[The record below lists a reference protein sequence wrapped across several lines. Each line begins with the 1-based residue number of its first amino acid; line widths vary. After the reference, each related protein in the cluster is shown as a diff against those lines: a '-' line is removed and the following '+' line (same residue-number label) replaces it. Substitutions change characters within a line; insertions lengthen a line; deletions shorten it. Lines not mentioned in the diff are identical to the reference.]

1 MQILFLVTNDLTYDQ
16 RMIRIC
22 NTLAKAGY
30 AVRLVGRVLPNSQ
43 PLKKETFEQHRLF
56 CFFKKGKFF
65 YVEFNIRLFFYL
77 LWHRFDVVCAI
88 DLDTILPAYALSK
101 LRQKKIVYDA
111 HEYFTEVPE
120 VVHRPFTKRIW
131 ETVARWTIPNIKH
144 CYTVGPSLAAIMSKR
159 YGVDFE
165 VIRNVPE
172 VASPDPSN
180 LSRTFSREGGEYVE
194 ATSRLFLFG
203 REYVEVTSK
212 LPSFPTKCAGQVGG
226 AEGGTFLLY
235 QGALNEGRGIEAL
248 IQVMQYLEGIELWL
262 AGEGDLSEALRD
274 LTQKLNVTNKVKFL
288 GRVTPNELKKL
299 TPKAWIGLNL
309 LENRGLSYYYS
320 LANKTFDYVQA
331 TVPSINMAFPEYQR
345 LNQEYEVSILLNDLE
360 VKTILE
366 AIQTLLN
373 DKETYHQLQNNCKK
387 AALVWNWEQETKK
400 LLRFYQKI

>member
-1 MQILFLVTNDLTYDQ
+1 MQLLFLVTNDLTYDQ

-22 NTLAKAGY
+22 RSLAQAGY
-30 AVRLVGRVLPNSQ
+30 AVRLVGRALPNS
-43 PLKKETFEQHRLF
+43 PHLVKETYEQQRLF
-56 CFFKKGKFF
+56 CFFEKGKFF
-65 YVEFNIRLFFYL
+65 YLEFNLRLFFYL
-77 LWHRFDVVCAI
+77 LWHRFDLVCAI
-88 DLDTILPAYALSK
+88 DLDTIVPAYLVSK

-131 ETVARWTIPNIKH
+131 EIVARWTIPNIKH

-172 VASPDPSN
+172 KASPDPYN
-180 LSRTFSREGGEYVE
+180 LSRTFSREGG
-194 ATSRLFLFG
+194 
-203 REYVEVTSK
+203 
-212 LPSFPTKCAGQVGG
+212 VGG
-226 AEGGTFLLY
+226 GFLLY

-274 LTQKLNVTNKVKFL
+274 LAQKLNVTNKVKFL

-331 TVPSINMAFPEYQR
+331 AVPSINMAFPEYQR

-360 VKTILE
+360 VKTILD
-366 AIQTLLN
+366 ALLLLLN
-373 DKETYHQLQNNCKK
+373 DKNKYVTLQNNCKK
-387 AALVWNWEQETKK
+387 AAFVWNWGEEAKK
-400 LLRFYQKI
+400 LLAFYQKM